1 MSKTFR
7 RIICFAAAVI
17 LIQSLAVLFLTPRG
31 LELIYPICVRVAAEK
46 IKPDSNTYAVY
57 YDMRSTA
64 AEADVI
70 VVGIDKNVDKT
81 YDMLGHFTR
90 FVKQYNNIS
99 DVILDLNDTQATLV
113 DFLFLQSDEVKFNAF
128 ISRLENGT
136 GMSKACCGYLS
147 ELFFVN
153 STMSPQ
159 KKFSVISYN
168 ESNIP
173 DVFGEI
179 EKPEDTRTLTEK
191 IRDIVLKCSRSV
203 ICAVDSRELEYG
215 SGFRD
220 ELDSML
226 DGRKIVYV
234 QTHYTKT
241 CVPSGTHSLYAFPL
255 EPKEAQIYFADNS
268 DLDGFY
274 SYYSFVTELFGSN
287 KALEDKLNTR
297 SSDYFFVIT
306 GGKGVNNEEENADEN
321 NENLS
326 EDLW

>member
-17 LIQSLAVLFLTPRG
+17 VIQSIALLFLTPG
-31 LELIYPICVRVAAEK
+31 GIELLYPIHVRASAEK
-46 IKPDSNTYAVY
+46 IRPDSNTYAVY
-57 YDMRSTA
+57 YDMRQTA
-64 AEADVI
+64 SEADVI
-70 VVGIDKNVDKT
+70 VVGIDSNVDTT

-99 DVILDLNDTQATLV
+99 NVILDLNDTQATLV
-113 DFLFLQSDEVKFNAF
+113 DFLFRQSKEIKFNAF
-128 ISRLENGT
+128 LERLENGT
-136 GMSKACCGYLS
+136 GMSKSCCGYLS

-168 ESNIP
+168 ESNTP
-173 DVFGEI
+173 DVFGET

-191 IRDIVLKCSRSV
+191 IRDIVLKCPRSV

-215 SGFRD
+215 SSFRD

-226 DGRKIVYV
+226 VGKKIVYV
-234 QTHYTKT
+234 QTHYTKS
-241 CVPSGTHSLYAFPL
+241 CVSGETHTVYAFPF
-255 EPKEAQIYFADNS
+255 EPENAQVYFVNNS
-268 DLDGFY
+268 DFDGFY

-287 KALEDKLNTR
+287 KTLENKLNTR

-306 GGKGVNNEEENADEN
+306 GGRSVDNEADEN

-326 EDLW
+326 EELW

>member
-17 LIQSLAVLFLTPRG
+17 VIQFLALLFLTPSG
-31 LELIYPICVRVAAEK
+31 IELLYPIHVRASAEK
-46 IKPDSNTYAVY
+46 IRPDSNTYAVY
-57 YDMRSTA
+57 YDMRQAA

-70 VVGIDKNVDKT
+70 VVGIDSHVDTT

-90 FVKQYNNIS
+90 FIKQYNNIS
-99 DVILDLNDTQATLV
+99 NVILDLSDTQATLV
-113 DFLFLQSDEVKFNAF
+113 DFLFQQSDEIKFNAF
-128 ISRLENGT
+128 LGRLENGT
-136 GMSKACCGYLS
+136 GMSEACCDYLS
-147 ELFFVN
+147 ELFFVD

-168 ESNIP
+168 KSNTP
-173 DVFGEI
+173 DVFGET
-179 EKPEDTRTLTEK
+179 EKPEDTRTLPEK
-191 IRDIVLKCSRSV
+191 VRDIVLKCSRSV

-215 SGFRD
+215 SSFRD

-226 DGRKIVYV
+226 SEKKIVYV
-234 QTHYTKT
+234 QTHYTKS
-241 CVPSGTHSLYAFPL
+241 CVSGETHTSYSFPF
-255 EPKEAQIYFADNS
+255 EPKKAQVYFVNNS
-268 DLDGFY
+268 DFEGFY

-287 KALEDKLNTR
+287 KTLDNKLNTR

-306 GGKGVNNEEENADEN
+306 GGKSVDNETDEN
-321 NENLS
+321 NENLT